1 MMGWKLRL
9 DRRLERPFWLPVAVV
24 VGSAVGGMGIASV
37 LFLAKGLNPIAA
49 LYKILLGSFGSRF
62 GIMETL
68 TKAIPLMLTGTGLAL
83 AFKARF
89 WNIGAEGQ
97 ILAGAIGASWVALF
111 ASPYLPAQL
120 VLPAMFF
127 VGFAAGAAWALIPA
141 LLRLRWGVNEA
152 ISTLM
157 LNYVI
162 AELVQFLV
170 YGPWR
175 GTGQT
180 GFPVTDD
187 FPETA
192 ILPVLYGSRVHY
204 PTVILAGIVVIV
216 CWVLLAKTRFGFE
229 VRVSGEN
236 PEAAR
241 YAGISAP
248 RVIIGLMLLSGGLAG
263 FAGVGEV
270 AGIHQH
276 LAYPWSISS
285 GYGFTAIIV
294 AWLGRLHP
302 VGIVLAS
309 IFFGGLTV
317 GGDVIQTSL
326 RLPVATVNVFSAV
339 ILFCL
344 IIGDVFLDFRIRLE
358 REKR

>member
-1 MMGWKLRL
+1 MMGWTL
-9 DRRLERPFWLPVAVV
+9 RLERRLYKPWWLPAAVTA
-24 VGSAVGGMGIASV
+24 GSILAGLLIAAV
-37 LFLAKGLNPIAA
+37 LFLAKGVDPLAA
-49 LYKILLGSFGSRF
+49 LYKIFLGSFGSRF
-62 GIMETL
+62 GLMESL

-83 AFKARF
+83 AFRARF

-97 ILAGAIGASWVALF
+97 LLAGAVAATWVALF
-111 ASPYLPAQL
+111 AAPRLPAAA
-120 VLPAMFF
+120 VLPAMFLA
-127 VGFAAGAAWALIPA
+127 GFIGGALWAMIPA
-141 LLRLRWGVNEA
+141 LLRLRWGINEA

-162 AELVQFLV
+162 AEFVQYLV
-170 YGPWR
+170 YGPWK
-175 GTGQT
+175 GAGQT
-180 GFPVTDD
+180 GFPVTED
-187 FPETA
+187 FPDTA
-192 ILPVLYGSRVHY
+192 MLPVLYGSRVHY
-204 PTVILAGIVVIV
+204 PTLVLALLVVV
-216 CWVLLAKTRFGFE
+216 GCWVLMARSRFGFE

-241 YAGISAP
+241 YAGISAS
-248 RVIIGLMLLSGGLAG
+248 RVIVGLMLLSGGLAG

-276 LAYPWSISS
+276 LTYPWSISS

-309 IFFGGLTV
+309 FFFGGLTV

-326 RLPVATVNVFSAV
+326 HLPLATVNVFSAV

-344 IIGDVFLDFRIRLE
+344 IVGDVFLDFRPRLE
-358 REKR
+358 RTRP